1 MLAIK
6 PIWYFSQSNC
16 YTPQSLFQPFL
27 LLLQA
32 EMRNISRSTN
42 EQLLSINLK
51 LKAYEKIFTLIAA
64 ALMAVNVSA
73 ANKVLKITGTADK
86 VNAWDSQCYINLKN
100 LEKGKPYVVKFDV
113 YTTAGTEF
121 KIGTEAIDETQTEH
135 MTEWNASAVFSYTEE
150 LTLTNR
156 SQRQ

>member
-6 PIWYFSQSNC
+6 PIWYFSQSIC
-16 YTPQSLFQPFL
+16 YTTQSLFQPFL

-86 VNAWDSQCYINLKN
+86 VNPW
-100 LEKGKPYVVKFDV
+100 E
-113 YTTAGTEF
+113 
-121 KIGTEAIDETQTEH
+121 
-135 MTEWNASAVFSYTEE
+135 
-150 LTLTNR
+150 
-156 SQRQ
+156 